1 MEDVIP
7 NLFAYFILII
17 TPIIIIKIYKKK
29 SVQEATFWAIVG
41 AHLFM
46 PSRVSFD
53 LIFVP
58 DISKATVPVL
68 MAWYACNK
76 IAKVPIGFFNAGKK
90 VTILFLIYILS
101 PLATAL
107 LNTDPIYFPWGKVIE
122 GDSFYNYASV
132 ELTSFILIVP
142 FFIGF
147 HVFKTTEDHLALFKL
162 LIISGL
168 VYSVLIL
175 FEVRISPQ
183 LNVWV
188 YGFFPHSFAQQ
199 MRGDGFRAVVFV
211 GHGLL
216 VSIFLMTC
224 VTAAAVFWKLK
235 IKAWR
240 YSPGLVWLYFMVVM
254 VFQKSMASLIYAII
268 SSMLIKFGSVKFGL
282 WVARL
287 LVMFSIGYP
296 FICLVNLFP
305 HEAIVNMFGGTASE
319 RAASLAFRFGNEHL
333 LLEHY
338 KDRLFFGWGGF
349 GRFRIYIENM
359 SNEYGVTDGAWTIDL
374 GMYGV
379 IGFVAKYGLLGFS
392 AFKAFSILKLI
403 KSDVDKE
410 LIKAHAILMSV
421 FMVDQLPNAS
431 IDNWVWLLSGALLG
445 RCQYL
450 SSSQA
455 K

>member
-1 MEDVIP
+1 
-7 NLFAYFILII
+7 
-17 TPIIIIKIYKKK
+17 
-29 SVQEATFWAIVG
+29 
-41 AHLFM
+41 
-46 PSRVSFD
+46 
-53 LIFVP
+53 
-58 DISKATVPVL
+58 
-68 MAWYACNK
+68 
-76 IAKVPIGFFNAGKK
+76 
-90 VTILFLIYILS
+90 
-101 PLATAL
+101 
-107 LNTDPIYFPWGKVIE
+107 
-122 GDSFYNYASV
+122 
-132 ELTSFILIVP
+132 
-142 FFIGF
+142 
-147 HVFKTTEDHLALFKL
+147 
-162 LIISGL
+162 
-168 VYSVLIL
+168 
-175 FEVRISPQ
+175 
-183 LNVWV
+183 
-188 YGFFPHSFAQQ
+188 
-199 MRGDGFRAVVFV
+199 
-211 GHGLL
+211 
-216 VSIFLMTC
+216 
-224 VTAAAVFWKLK
+224 
-235 IKAWR
+235 
-240 YSPGLVWLYFMVVM
+240 MVVM

-305 HEAIVNMFGGTASE
+305 HEAIVNMFGGPASE